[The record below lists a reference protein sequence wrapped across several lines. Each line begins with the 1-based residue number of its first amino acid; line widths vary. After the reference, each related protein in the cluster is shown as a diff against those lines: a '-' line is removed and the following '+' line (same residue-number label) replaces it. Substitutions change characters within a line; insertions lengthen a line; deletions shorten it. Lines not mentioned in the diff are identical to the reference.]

1 MLPVIALTPGEPAGI
16 GPDITLKIA
25 QTDINARLLCFADPE
40 LLNERSDALGLNI
53 KINTITDPEKTPAH
67 KSGQLT
73 VYPVKLNE
81 PSIAGKLN
89 KNNASYVLEILE
101 KSVNYI
107 KNKKIHALV
116 TGPVHKGII
125 NDAGIPFT
133 GHTEYLAALT
143 NGTPV
148 MMLAADTLRVALA
161 PTHLP
166 LSEVS
171 SAITQTGLEKVIR
184 ILHHD
189 LVSKFGIGNPE
200 ILICGLNPHA
210 GEDGHLGNEEITI
223 IRPVIEKLKNEN
235 MKLTGPLPAD
245 SLFTPHY
252 LQQADAVLAI
262 YHDQGLPVLKHVGF
276 GHAINITLGLPVIRT
291 SVDHGTALEIAGT
304 GKADTGSL
312 DAALTLAI
320 DLANKH
326 FKLYQTMQPEE

>member
-40 LLNERSDALGLNI
+40 LLNERSETLGLNI
-53 KINTITDPEKTPAH
+53 IINIITDPEQTPAH

-73 VYPVKLNE
+73 VYPVKLNK
-81 PSIAGKLN
+81 PSIAGILN
-89 KNNASYVLEILE
+89 KDNASYVLETLE

-125 NDAGIPFT
+125 NDADIPFT

-161 PTHLP
+161 TTHLP

-171 SAITQTGLEKVIR
+171 SAITQTGLEKVIEKLDEAGISFR
-184 ILHHD
+184 LSYLAEID
-189 LVSKFGIGNPE
+189 LSQVFCKDPCGIGVE
-200 ILICGLNPHA
+200 INFP
-210 GEDGHLGNEEITI
+210 GE
-223 IRPVIEKLKNEN
+223 
-235 MKLTGPLPAD
+235 
-245 SLFTPHY
+245 
-252 LQQADAVLAI
+252 
-262 YHDQGLPVLKHVGF
+262 
-276 GHAINITLGLPVIRT
+276 
-291 SVDHGTALEIAGT
+291 SV
-304 GKADTGSL
+304 
-312 DAALTLAI
+312 
-320 DLANKH
+320 
-326 FKLYQTMQPEE
+326 